1 MCKFYFN
8 CLQNEKTGPRIV
20 KPIRG
25 GGGGAGNVASSLSHK
40 KPAVS
45 TTHSTA
51 AAGQSKSVTKP
62 AGTRADVICASKS
75 DKKFFMLIGHVES
88 ICQCVIFEFQWTG
101 VYSVNHTI
109 VLFLT
114 GYFLYQQF

>member
-25 GGGGAGNVASSLSHK
+25 GGGAAGNVASSLSHK

-62 AGTRADVICASKS
+62 AGTRANVIQASKS
-75 DKKFFMLIGHVES
+75 AK
-88 ICQCVIFEFQWTG
+88 
-101 VYSVNHTI
+101 
-109 VLFLT
+109 
-114 GYFLYQQF
+114 

>member
-8 CLQNEKTGPRIV
+8 RLQNEKTGPRIV

-25 GGGGAGNVASSLSHK
+25 GGGAGAGNVTAGLSHK

-45 TTHSTA
+45 TTHNTA

-62 AGTRADVICASKS
+62 AGTRADVICA
-75 DKKFFMLIGHVES
+75 
-88 ICQCVIFEFQWTG
+88 
-101 VYSVNHTI
+101 
-109 VLFLT
+109 
-114 GYFLYQQF
+114 

>member
-8 CLQNEKTGPRIV
+8 SSQNEKTGPRIV

-40 KPAVS
+40 KPAGS

-62 AGTRADVICASKS
+62 AGMRADVIQASKGA
-75 DKKFFMLIGHVES
+75 K
-88 ICQCVIFEFQWTG
+88 
-101 VYSVNHTI
+101 
-109 VLFLT
+109 
-114 GYFLYQQF
+114 